1 MLLLQ
6 DSVRDM
12 SASTVVRMLVQYDE
26 QKTIVDLVKLIM
38 YSVKLIITRLISDG

>member
-26 QKTIVDLVKLIM
+26 QKTSRFSKAYNVQ
-38 YSVKLIITRLISDG
+38 R